1 MNIEYN
7 HVTQKRNSLTRF
19 NNTTTKKVCQQKNEK
34 KFKNF
39 KNKKTAIYI
48 VVS

>member
-7 HVTQKRNSLTRF
+7 HETQKLNFLTQF

-34 KFKNF
+34 KFKIF

>member
-1 MNIEYN
+1 MNTKCN
-7 HVTQKRNSLTRF
+7 HLTQKLNSLTQF

-34 KFKNF
+34 KFKFF

>member
-1 MNIEYN
+1 MNTKCN
-7 HVTQKRNSLTRF
+7 RLTQKLNSLTQF
-19 NNTTTKKVCQQKNEK
+19 NNTTTKKICQQKNEK
-34 KFKNF
+34 KFKIF

>member
-1 MNIEYN
+1 MNYN
-7 HVTQKRNSLTRF
+7 QATQKLNFLTQF

-34 KFKNF
+34 KFKFF

>member
-7 HVTQKRNSLTRF
+7 HVTQKLNSLTQF

-34 KFKNF
+34 KFKIF